1 MLMADMLPQHVC
13 CCHLHSFS
21 CNLSQSMTPIA
32 AEVLL
37 LLQPMLLVLLVLLLL
52 LLLLLPLFLLL
63 QPTSAGAYS
72 DGCKSPP
79 LQALP
84 NP

>member
-52 LLLLLPLFLLL
+52 LLLLLP